1 MSIHI
6 HACMSTK
13 TITLS
18 QDAYDLLA
26 RRKVGKESFSD
37 VVRKLA
43 KPKSLL
49 EFAGILTDEDA
60 KEINEA
66 IAKGRNVPRKRVAE
80 LKEMLN

>member
-1 MSIHI
+1 
-6 HACMSTK
+6 MSTK

-26 RRKVGKESFSD
+26 RRKEGKESFSD

-49 EFAGILTDEDA
+49 EFAGILNHQEA
-60 KEINEA
+60 EKMRSIINE
-66 IAKGRNVPRKRVAE
+66 GRKQSQERAE
-80 LKEMLN
+80 RLQERFQQ